1 VNLSAGNQPLL
12 LNDLPAMHWGLA
24 GAGIALITLLLL
36 WTTNRR
42 LGISTSFESV
52 CAVASD
58 LPYFRRSTLHG
69 PGRWRL
75 YFLGGLLM
83 GGVLSAVLG
92 GGWAPTWELG
102 LWDASVGT
110 VLGATPLVKSL
121 WMFGGGMLIG
131 LGTRISNG
139 CTSGHGIFGLSN
151 LEWGSLKAV
160 LAFMATGMIT
170 ANLIHGILF

>member
-1 VNLSAGNQPLL
+1 MNFSAGNQPLI
-12 LNDLPAMHWGLA
+12 LNDLPAIHWGLA

-52 CAVASD
+52 CAIASD
-58 LPYFRRSTLHG
+58 LPYFRRASLKAA
-69 PGRWRL
+69 GRWRL

-83 GGVLSAVLG
+83 GGALSAIMG
-92 GGWAPTWELG
+92 GRWAPTWDLG
-102 LWDASVGT
+102 SWDTTVGAA
-110 VLGATPLVKSL
+110 LGATPLVKSL
-121 WMFGGGMLIG
+121 WMFGGGLLIG

-151 LEWGSLKAV
+151 LEKGSLKAV
-160 LAFMATGMIT
+160 LAFMATGILT
-170 ANLIHGILF
+170 ANLIHGVLF